1 MKDPLQSL
9 RETFFLESNEILS
22 ALEELLIELDN
33 NPENKELLHDIFR
46 KVHTLK
52 GSSGMLEEFYSIEA
66 LAHAQEDLLDPLR
79 EGEFRLSR
87 DMIDLFFQT
96 LDLFKKLLNDTSEEK
111 GRGEVP
117 PSLQA
122 EYQQILEKLKALV
135 PNSGSEVLGP
145 ESEVL
150 DSNVGLQ
157 TLDSEFKTPDSESK
171 TPNSGPRTPDPN
183 DEEAFWGKL
192 KALQEETTDQPTPQ
206 REDYSINFLKPSL
219 DVIESKEV
227 VIESKKPGEVL
238 RVSPEKLDQLLNLVG
253 ELVISYTL
261 INQNSLV
268 VGISDPQLQKDLS
281 HLGKIIRDLQDQV
294 MSVRMV
300 SLAQTFQKIKR
311 VTWDA
316 ARKTGK
322 DVVLE
327 ISGGD
332 TELDKTVMEQIGD
345 PLVHLI
351 RNAVDHGIELP
362 EERNRAGKPPYGTIW
377 LQAQHQRGNI
387 VIEVRDDGKG
397 ISREK
402 VLQKARERDLISEET
417 HLTDREVLDLIMLPG
432 FSTAQEV
439 SSLSGRG
446 VGLDVVK
453 KKVQDL
459 RGKLDIQSIE
469 GKGTTMTITL
479 PLTLAIIDG
488 MVIKVGQQRY
498 ILPLTFIERILR
510 PQVENFFTIQGK
522 GEVIMVEEDPI
533 PIIRLYEI
541 WNVQPEKK
549 NLWEGLMVIVGDGK
563 RKGGLFV
570 DDLLEQ
576 QQVVIKELG
585 DLKGL
590 KGISGGTI
598 LGNGT
603 VGLILDV
610 AGILEMAFQA

>member
-1 MKDPLQSL
+1 
-9 RETFFLESNEILS
+9 
-22 ALEELLIELDN
+22 
-33 NPENKELLHDIFR
+33 
-46 KVHTLK
+46 
-52 GSSGMLEEFYSIEA
+52 
-66 LAHAQEDLLDPLR
+66 
-79 EGEFRLSR
+79 
-87 DMIDLFFQT
+87 
-96 LDLFKKLLNDTSEEK
+96 
-111 GRGEVP
+111 
-117 PSLQA
+117 
-122 EYQQILEKLKALV
+122 
-135 PNSGSEVLGP
+135 
-145 ESEVL
+145 
-150 DSNVGLQ
+150 
-157 TLDSEFKTPDSESK
+157 
-171 TPNSGPRTPDPN
+171 
-183 DEEAFWGKL
+183 
-192 KALQEETTDQPTPQ
+192 
-206 REDYSINFLKPSL
+206 
-219 DVIESKEV
+219 
-227 VIESKKPGEVL
+227 
-238 RVSPEKLDQLLNLVG
+238 
-253 ELVISYTL
+253 
-261 INQNSLV
+261 
-268 VGISDPQLQKDLS
+268 
-281 HLGKIIRDLQDQV
+281 
-294 MSVRMV
+294 
-300 SLAQTFQKIKR
+300 
-311 VTWDA
+311 
-316 ARKTGK
+316 
-322 DVVLE
+322 
-327 ISGGD
+327 
-332 TELDKTVMEQIGD
+332 
-345 PLVHLI
+345 
-351 RNAVDHGIELP
+351 
-362 EERNRAGKPPYGTIW
+362 
-377 LQAQHQRGNI
+377 
-387 VIEVRDDGKG
+387 
-397 ISREK
+397 
-402 VLQKARERDLISEET
+402 
-417 HLTDREVLDLIMLPG
+417 MLPG